1 MRKAMWL
8 AVVMLLFSGCK
19 KGEEKASEPQFPR
32 LEAGDEA
39 LAYHKNESK
48 VSIHGI
54 PKERG
59 VAGAMDLN
67 FIPVGTKLRVIEDA
81 ERDWEATGGQ
91 RTVRVVPLEGELE
104 GVSGHLRRE
113 ELRPIAKR

>member
-8 AVVMLLFSGCK
+8 AVAMLLTSGCEK
-19 KGEEKASEPQFPR
+19 EKAPEPQFPR
-32 LEAGDEA
+32 LETGVEV

-59 VAGAMDLN
+59 VAGTMDLN

-81 ERDWEATGGQ
+81 GREWESTGGR
-91 RTVRVVPLEGELE
+91 RTVRVMPLEGELE
-104 GVSGHLRRE
+104 GVSGNMPRE
-113 ELRPIAKR
+113 ELRPIAK

>member
-8 AVVMLLFSGCK
+8 TVPVLLALSCK
-19 KGEEKASEPQFPR
+19 EELKPEPKFPR
-32 LEAGDEA
+32 LETGVEV
-39 LAYHKNESK
+39 LAYHKNEEK

-81 ERDWEATGGQ
+81 DREWESTGGR
-91 RTVRVVPLEGELE
+91 RTVRVMPLEGELE
-104 GVSGHLRRE
+104 GVSGDMPRE
-113 ELRPIAKR
+113 ELRPIAK